1 MANNESQELRK
12 RVIDDVA
19 RKADRDFADTRY
31 DWLRSQRRRRLLVTL
46 TMVFVAAYG
55 WGNYYDWPVM
65 TLATLILFGVCLW
78 LLRIAVRG
86 ITDYPDE
93 IVDER
98 MREVRGLTYRYAFL
112 GVMALLSIY
121 LVGYIVNQLLAK
133 SGLVVPMSADQLHEL
148 AFMFFFAGMA
158 LPSAIFA
165 WNEPEV

>member
-1 MANNESQELRK
+1 MTNNDAQELRK
-12 RVIDDVA
+12 KVLEDVA

-31 DWLRSQRRRRLLVTL
+31 DWLRSQRRRRLLVLL
-46 TMVFVAAYG
+46 TMALVAVYG
-55 WGNYYDWPVM
+55 WGNYYEWPVT
-65 TLATLILFGVCLW
+65 TLVALVLFFGCLW

-112 GVMALLSIY
+112 GVMALFSIY
-121 LVGYIVNQLLAK
+121 LVFYIFNQLLAK
-133 SGLVVPMSADQLHEL
+133 AGLVTLMSAEQLHEL
-148 AFMFFFAGMA
+148 GFTVFFTSMA

-165 WNEPEV
+165 WSEPEV